1 MKTNVVNFEN
11 ILVDQVAPA
20 LDWPSSITDIVAH
33 VAVAN
38 PEIDAEKLMHRMM
51 TAWEL
56 KYLSS
61 YEMAQADYESMVSG
75 KEGA

>member
-11 ILVDQVAPA
+11 ILVEQVAPA
-20 LDWPSSITDIVAH
+20 LDCPSSITDIVAH

-38 PEIDAEKLMHRMM
+38 PEIDAEKLMHRMV

-56 KYLSS
+56 NFLSS
-61 YEMAQADYESMVSG
+61 YEMAQADYESMTSG

>member
-1 MKTNVVNFEN
+1 MKINIQNFEN
-11 ILVDQVAPA
+11 ILVDQVAPS
-20 LDWPSSITDIVAH
+20 LNWPTDIEDIVAH

-56 KYLSS
+56 KHLSS

>member
-38 PEIDAEKLMHRMM
+38 PEIDAEKLMHRMV

-56 KYLSS
+56 KHLSS